1 MLVIN
6 ERTTAPR
13 SEQRVLDWM
22 RTWTGQY
29 VIVGLAISGCY
40 LPDRERTDETQEAD
54 LVVITPRAAV
64 VVEVKGTV
72 PEATSGVLSVQ
83 ANGRWRLSGYAG
95 DPIHVRDHDSS
106 PFDQVTN
113 NVFNLKALVRK
124 HNAEAFVD
132 GLIVVVPPKD
142 SNLTLNI
149 ESRRRGCAVVL
160 GAGQADLRAWFHRTA
175 SRKLIWTAERTHAL
189 LTDLNLGDQ
198 VTIDDLAADGFPP
211 EQKLRAGTLA
221 ALESVT
227 RKTPELA
234 DRTSTEAVD
243 GSADTD
249 ASPVGAVPEPSDAV
263 PDAARVTASTSAAG
277 KPDDVDH
284 QDSEEDRTVILSA
297 PERTDAPDAG
307 SGERVGPEVVSPTR
321 SGAEAGSGERV
332 GSEVVSPTR
341 SGAEAGS
348 GECVGS
354 EVVSPTRS
362 GAEAGSGECVGSE
375 VVSPTRSGVGA
386 GSGECAGSEV
396 VSPTRSG
403 AERAS
408 QVYLSSSTAP
418 QPLETAAVPDGGQ
431 DAFESH
437 PPEVPAAPAG
447 TQPAESD
454 PFAPEFLAPEPPP
467 PASSDATAHSYAGGG
482 EHRSAS
488 ARADAEPDVPE
499 DHHPEPPRFEGRLAA
514 RFAQEDAEPNSSVPE
529 RFATGYVASIP
540 PAAAEPTSPERTE
553 PELPPAEEDF
563 DPAARSAPASSSF
576 TDSWSSWIEPAPAR
590 PALEPQ
596 PSRSRPL
603 RPRPTPEPQPS
614 RSRPLRPRPA
624 PEPQPSPSAAWST
637 PTPEPQPLRRP
648 TPTAV
653 LERPRTAVRD
663 QITALSARIPG
674 RASEKSKPRGHRSQQ
689 IAAVA
694 LIVLVIGVI
703 WILAASC
710 SPTGGAVQPTQAPAP
725 TTEAVPPPP
734 PVTETPGRMNLLPL
748 CTPFTPKC

>member
-22 RTWTGQY
+22 RTWNGQY

-40 LPDRERTDETQEAD
+40 LPDRERKDETQEAD

-72 PEATSGVLSVQ
+72 PEAASGVLSVQ

-198 VTIDDLAADGFPP
+198 VTVDDLAADGFPP

-227 RKTPELA
+227 RKTPELE
-234 DRTSTEAVD
+234 DRTSAEAVD

-263 PDAARVTASTSAAG
+263 PDAARVTTSTPAAG
-277 KPDDVDH
+277 KPDEVDH
-284 QDSEEDRTVILSA
+284 QDSEEDRRVTLSA
-297 PERTDAPDAG
+297 PERTDAADAETGERAG
-307 SGERVGPEVVSPTR
+307 SKSVPPTW
-321 SGAEAGSGERV
+321 SGA
-332 GSEVVSPTR
+332 
-341 SGAEAGS
+341 
-348 GECVGS
+348 
-354 EVVSPTRS
+354 
-362 GAEAGSGECVGSE
+362 
-375 VVSPTRSGVGA
+375 GA
-386 GSGECAGSEV
+386 GTGECAGSEV
-396 VSPTRSG
+396 VSPTWAGAGAGTGERAGSESVPQTWSG

-408 QVYLSSSTAP
+408 QVDRSSPTAP
-418 QPLETAAVPDGGQ
+418 QPLENAAVPDGGH
-431 DAFESH
+431 DAFQSH
-437 PPEVPAAPAG
+437 PSEVPVAPAG

-454 PFAPEFLAPEPPP
+454 PFAPELLAPEPPP
-467 PASSDATAHSYAGGG
+467 MPASSDATAHSYAGEG
-482 EHRSAS
+482 EHQSAS

-499 DHHPEPPRFEGRLAA
+499 DHHPEPPRFEGRLAS
-514 RFAQEDAEPNSSVPE
+514 RFAQEDAESNSPVPE

-553 PELPPAEEDF
+553 PGLPPVEEDF
-563 DPAARSAPASSSF
+563 DPAAQPAPAPSSF

-596 PSRSRPL
+596 PGRSRPP
-603 RPRPTPEPQPS
+603 RPRLAPEPQPS
-614 RSRPLRPRPA
+614 RSRPPRPRPA
-624 PEPQPSPSAAWST
+624 PEPQPSRPAAWST

-648 TPTAV
+648 APTAV

-674 RASEKSKPRGHRSQQ
+674 RNSEKSKPRGHRSQQ

-710 SPTGGAVQPTQAPAP
+710 STPTGGAVQPSPAPVP
-725 TTEAVPPPP
+725 TTEAAPPPP

>member
-22 RTWTGQY
+22 RSWTGQY

-40 LPDRERTDETQEAD
+40 LPDRERKDETQEAD

-113 NVFNLKALVRK
+113 NVFNLKTLVRK

-198 VTIDDLAADGFPP
+198 ITVDDLVADGFPA
-211 EQKLRAGTLA
+211 ERKLRAGTLA

-227 RKTPELA
+227 RKAPELEG
-234 DRTSTEAVD
+234 RTSSED
-243 GSADTD
+243 SDTD
-249 ASPVGAVPEPSDAV
+249 DVSAGSDAPPVDAVPEPHDLD
-263 PDAARVTASTSAAG
+263 PDAARLSESGST
-277 KPDDVDH
+277 
-284 QDSEEDRTVILSA
+284 RTVENGDEADEGYQQIPQVDRSPAWQSA
-297 PERTDAPDAG
+297 MPALERTDASGTVAAQDVDEHEG
-307 SGERVGPEVVSPTR
+307 SAFEPSTR
-321 SGAEAGSGERV
+321 PSAESAQRAQGA
-332 GSEVVSPTR
+332 
-341 SGAEAGS
+341 
-348 GECVGS
+348 
-354 EVVSPTRS
+354 
-362 GAEAGSGECVGSE
+362 
-375 VVSPTRSGVGA
+375 
-386 GSGECAGSEV
+386 
-396 VSPTRSG
+396 
-403 AERAS
+403 
-408 QVYLSSSTAP
+408 SSTAG
-418 QPLETAAVPDGGQ
+418 QSLEYTDVPGGSQ
-431 DAFESH
+431 KVSASESH
-437 PPEVPAAPAG
+437 SPQALVAVAAQAQPAPA
-447 TQPAESD
+447 D
-454 PFAPEFLAPEPPP
+454 PFAPEYLAPEPESHPVP
-467 PASSDATAHSYAGGG
+467 SDPTT
-482 EHRSAS
+482 
-488 ARADAEPDVPE
+488 DAEYA
-499 DHHPEPPRFEGRLAA
+499 EPPRFEGRLAA
-514 RFAQEDAEPNSSVPE
+514 K
-529 RFATGYVASIP
+529 
-540 PAAAEPTSPERTE
+540 PAP
-553 PELPPAEEDF
+553 
-563 DPAARSAPASSSF
+563 SSF
-576 TDSWSSWIEPAPAR
+576 TDNWSSWIEPAADRPRSPRPVQAPPPSR
-590 PALEPQ
+590 PA
-596 PSRSRPL
+596 S
-603 RPRPTPEPQPS
+603 
-614 RSRPLRPRPA
+614 
-624 PEPQPSPSAAWST
+624 WST
-637 PTPEPQPLRRP
+637 PTPAPEPLRRP

-653 LERPRTAVRD
+653 LERRPRVPVRE

-674 RASEKSKPRGHRSQQ
+674 RTSEKSKSRGHRSQQ

-694 LIVLVIGVI
+694 LIVLVIGTI

-710 SPTGGAVQPTQAPAP
+710 STPTGGAVQPTQTPVL

-734 PVTETPGRMNLLPL
+734 PVTETPARMNLLPL
-748 CTPFTPKC
+748 CTPLTPKC

>member
-40 LPDRERTDETQEAD
+40 LPDRERKDETQEAD

-198 VTIDDLAADGFPP
+198 ITVDDLAADGFPP

-227 RKTPELA
+227 RKTPELE
-234 DRTSTEAVD
+234 DRTATEAIG

-249 ASPVGAVPEPSDAV
+249 ASPVGAAPESSDAV

-277 KPDDVDH
+277 KPDDVDR
-284 QDSEEDRTVILSA
+284 QDSEEDRTVTLSV
-297 PERTDAPDAG
+297 PERTDAADAG
-307 SGERVGPEVVSPTR
+307 IGG
-321 SGAEAGSGERV
+321 RV
-332 GSEVVSPTR
+332 GSEAVPLAW
-341 SGAEAGS
+341 SGVGAGI

-354 EVVSPTRS
+354 EAVPPTWS
-362 GAEAGSGECVGSE
+362 GAEAGTGERVSAE
-375 VVSPTRSGVGA
+375 VVSPTW
-386 GSGECAGSEV
+386 
-396 VSPTRSG
+396 SG
-403 AERAS
+403 AEGAS
-408 QVYLSSSTAP
+408 RVDLPSSTAP
-418 QPLETAAVPDGGQ
+418 QPLENAAVPDGGQ

-437 PPEVPAAPAG
+437 PPEVPASLAG
-447 TQPAESD
+447 TRPAESD

-467 PASSDATAHSYAGGG
+467 MHASSDATAHSYAGEG
-482 EHRSAS
+482 EHQSAS

-514 RFAQEDAEPNSSVPE
+514 RFAQEDAEPNSAVPE

-563 DPAARSAPASSSF
+563 DPAARSAPAPSSF

-596 PSRSRPL
+596 PSRSRPP

-624 PEPQPSPSAAWST
+624 PEPQPSPPAAWST

-663 QITALSARIPG
+663 QITALSAHIPG
-674 RASEKSKPRGHRSQQ
+674 RNTEKSKPRGHRSQQ

-710 SPTGGAVQPTQAPAP
+710 SPTGGAVQPTQAPEP

-748 CTPFTPKC
+748 CTPLHPKC

>member
-22 RTWTGQY
+22 RSWTGQY

-40 LPDRERTDETQEAD
+40 LPDRERKDETQEAD

-132 GLIVVVPPKD
+132 GLIVVVPPKG

-198 VTIDDLAADGFPP
+198 ITVDDLVADGFPG
-211 EQKLRAGTLA
+211 ERKWRAGTFA

-227 RKTPELA
+227 RKAPELE
-234 DRTSTEAVD
+234 DRPSTEEDDAD
-243 GSADTD
+243 ESAGSD
-249 ASPVGAVPEPSDAV
+249 APPMDAVPEPPDAV
-263 PDAARVTASTSAAG
+263 PDAARFTASTRATESRDVTDDGDHPSEADQSTASLSTP
-277 KPDDVDH
+277 KQADAREPDIG
-284 QDSEEDRTVILSA
+284 E
-297 PERTDAPDAG
+297 PE
-307 SGERVGPEVVSPTR
+307 
-321 SGAEAGSGERV
+321 
-332 GSEVVSPTR
+332 GSESEHGRR
-341 SGAEAGS
+341 SDTEIAPQGD
-348 GECVGS
+348 
-354 EVVSPTRS
+354 R
-362 GAEAGSGECVGSE
+362 
-375 VVSPTRSGVGA
+375 
-386 GSGECAGSEV
+386 
-396 VSPTRSG
+396 
-403 AERAS
+403 
-408 QVYLSSSTAP
+408 SSTAR
-418 QPLETAAVPDGGQ
+418 QPLEHTAVSDGSRDVP
-431 DAFESH
+431 ASESH
-437 PPEVPAAPAG
+437 PPQAPVAAAVQ
-447 TQPAESD
+447 TQPIEAD
-454 PFAPEFLAPEPPP
+454 PFAPEFFVPEPSSM
-467 PASSDATAHSYAGGG
+467 PAPSGTTARSYARD
-482 EHRSAS
+482 EERQSAS
-488 ARADAEPDVPE
+488 PIADARPFAPGVPE
-499 DHHPEPPRFEGRLAA
+499 GDQPEPPRFEGRLAA
-514 RFAQEDAEPNSSVPE
+514 RPAPDEVAEPRSYATE
-529 RFATGYVASIP
+529 RFAAGHVASIR
-540 PAAAEPTSPERTE
+540 PAAAEPHALERTE
-553 PELPPAEEDF
+553 PEPPPAEEDV
-563 DPAARSAPASSSF
+563 DSAAQSAPAPSSF
-576 TDSWSSWIEPAPAR
+576 TDSWSSWIEPTPD
-590 PALEPQ
+590 
-596 PSRSRPL
+596 RPL
-603 RPRPTPEPQPS
+603 RPRPPQAPQPS
-614 RSRPLRPRPA
+614 RPT
-624 PEPQPSPSAAWST
+624 AWAT

-648 TPTAV
+648 AQTAV
-653 LERPRTAVRD
+653 LDRPRIAVRD

-674 RASEKSKPRGHRSQQ
+674 RTSEKSKPRSHRSQQ

-694 LIVLVIGVI
+694 LILLVIGMI
-703 WILAASC
+703 WLLAASC
-710 SPTGGAVQPTQAPAP
+710 STPTGGAVQPTQAPVL

-748 CTPFTPKC
+748 CTPRTPKC

>member
-40 LPDRERTDETQEAD
+40 LPDRERKDETQEAD
-54 LVVITPRAAV
+54 LVVITPRAAI
-64 VVEVKGTV
+64 VVEVKGAV

-113 NVFNLKALVRK
+113 NAFNLKALVRK

-160 GAGQADLRAWFHRTA
+160 GTGQADLRAWFHRTA

-198 VTIDDLAADGFPP
+198 VTVEDLAADGFPP
-211 EQKLRAGTLA
+211 ERKLRAGTLA

-227 RKTPELA
+227 RKNPELE

-243 GSADTD
+243 RSADTG
-249 ASPVGAVPEPSDAV
+249 ASPVGAVHEPSDAV
-263 PDAARVTASTSAAG
+263 PDAARVTASAPAAG
-277 KPDDVDH
+277 KPDDADH
-284 QDSEEDRTVILSA
+284 QDSEEDRTVTLSA
-297 PERTDAPDAG
+297 PERTDAPDA
-307 SGERVGPEVVSPTR
+307 ET
-321 SGAEAGSGERV
+321 GERV
-332 GSEVVSPTR
+332 GSEAVSPAW
-341 SGAEAGS
+341 SGAEG
-348 GECVGS
+348 
-354 EVVSPTRS
+354 
-362 GAEAGSGECVGSE
+362 
-375 VVSPTRSGVGA
+375 
-386 GSGECAGSEV
+386 
-396 VSPTRSG
+396 
-403 AERAS
+403 AS
-408 QVYLSSSTAP
+408 QVDRSSSSTAR
-418 QPLETAAVPDGGQ
+418 QPLENAAVPDGGQ

-447 TQPAESD
+447 RQPAESD

-467 PASSDATAHSYAGGG
+467 MHASSNATAHSYAGDG
-482 EHRSAS
+482 EHQSAS

-514 RFAQEDAEPNSSVPE
+514 RFAQEEAEPNSFVPE
-529 RFATGYVASIP
+529 RFETGYVASIP

-563 DPAARSAPASSSF
+563 DPAARSAPAPSSF

-603 RPRPTPEPQPS
+603 RPRPAPEPQLS
-614 RSRPLRPRPA
+614 RSRTLRPRPA
-624 PEPQPSPSAAWST
+624 PEPHPSPPAAWPT
-637 PTPEPQPLRRP
+637 PTTPEPQPLRRP

-674 RASEKSKPRGHRSQQ
+674 RNSEKSKPRGHRSQQ

-694 LIVLVIGVI
+694 LIVLVLGVI

-710 SPTGGAVQPTQAPAP
+710 SPTGGAVQPTQAPAH
-725 TTEAVPPPP
+725 TTEAGPP

>member
-22 RTWTGQY
+22 RSWTGQY

-40 LPDRERTDETQEAD
+40 LPDRERKDETQEAD

-113 NVFNLKALVRK
+113 NVFNLKTLVRK

-198 VTIDDLAADGFPP
+198 ITIDDLVADGFPA
-211 EQKLRAGTLA
+211 ERKLRAGTLA

-227 RKTPELA
+227 RKAPELEG
-234 DRTSTEAVD
+234 RTSSED
-243 GSADTD
+243 SDTD
-249 ASPVGAVPEPSDAV
+249 DVSAGSDAPPVDAVPEPHDLD
-263 PDAARVTASTSAAG
+263 PDAARLSESGST
-277 KPDDVDH
+277 
-284 QDSEEDRTVILSA
+284 RTVENGDEADEGYQQVPQVDQSPASQSA
-297 PERTDAPDAG
+297 MPALEQTDA
-307 SGERVGPEVVSPTR
+307 SGTVAAQVVD
-321 SGAEAGSGERV
+321 EHE
-332 GSEVVSPTR
+332 GSEFEPSTR
-341 SGAEAGS
+341 PSAESAQRAQGA
-348 GECVGS
+348 
-354 EVVSPTRS
+354 
-362 GAEAGSGECVGSE
+362 
-375 VVSPTRSGVGA
+375 
-386 GSGECAGSEV
+386 
-396 VSPTRSG
+396 
-403 AERAS
+403 
-408 QVYLSSSTAP
+408 SSTAG
-418 QPLETAAVPDGGQ
+418 QSLEYTDVPGGSQ
-431 DAFESH
+431 RVSASESH
-437 PPEVPAAPAG
+437 SPQALVAVAAQA
-447 TQPAESD
+447 QPAQAD
-454 PFAPEFLAPEPPP
+454 PFAPEYLAPEPESH
-467 PASSDATAHSYAGGG
+467 PAASDPTT
-482 EHRSAS
+482 
-488 ARADAEPDVPE
+488 DAE
-499 DHHPEPPRFEGRLAA
+499 HAEPPRFEGRLAA
-514 RFAQEDAEPNSSVPE
+514 K
-529 RFATGYVASIP
+529 
-540 PAAAEPTSPERTE
+540 PAP
-553 PELPPAEEDF
+553 
-563 DPAARSAPASSSF
+563 SSF
-576 TDSWSSWIEPAPAR
+576 TDNWSSWIEPAADRPRSPRPVQAPPPSR
-590 PALEPQ
+590 PA
-596 PSRSRPL
+596 S
-603 RPRPTPEPQPS
+603 
-614 RSRPLRPRPA
+614 
-624 PEPQPSPSAAWST
+624 WST
-637 PTPEPQPLRRP
+637 PTPAPEPLRRP

-653 LERPRTAVRD
+653 LERRPRVPVRE

-674 RASEKSKPRGHRSQQ
+674 RTSEKSKSRGHRSQQ

-694 LIVLVIGVI
+694 LIVLVIGTI

-710 SPTGGAVQPTQAPAP
+710 STPTGGAVQPTQAPVL

-734 PVTETPGRMNLLPL
+734 PVTETPARMNLLPL
-748 CTPFTPKC
+748 CTPLTPKC

>member
-22 RTWTGQY
+22 RSWTGQY

-40 LPDRERTDETQEAD
+40 LPDRERKDETQEAD

-113 NVFNLKALVRK
+113 NVFNLKTLVRK

-198 VTIDDLAADGFPP
+198 ITIDDLVADGFPA
-211 EQKLRAGTLA
+211 ERKLRAGTLA

-227 RKTPELA
+227 RKAPELEG
-234 DRTSTEAVD
+234 RTSSED
-243 GSADTD
+243 SDTD
-249 ASPVGAVPEPSDAV
+249 DVSAGSDAPPVDAVPEPHDLD
-263 PDAARVTASTSAAG
+263 PDAARLSESGST
-277 KPDDVDH
+277 
-284 QDSEEDRTVILSA
+284 RTVENGDEADEGYQQVPQVDQSPASQSAMPALEQTDASGTVAAQVVDEHEGSEFEPSTRPSAESAQRAQGASSTAGQSLEYTDVPGGSQKVSA
-297 PERTDAPDAG
+297 PE
-307 SGERVGPEVVSPTR
+307 SHSPQ
-321 SGAEAGSGERV
+321 ALVAV
-332 GSEVVSPTR
+332 
-341 SGAEAGS
+341 
-348 GECVGS
+348 
-354 EVVSPTRS
+354 
-362 GAEAGSGECVGSE
+362 
-375 VVSPTRSGVGA
+375 
-386 GSGECAGSEV
+386 
-396 VSPTRSG
+396 
-403 AERAS
+403 
-408 QVYLSSSTAP
+408 
-418 QPLETAAVPDGGQ
+418 AAQ
-431 DAFESH
+431 A
-437 PPEVPAAPAG
+437 
-447 TQPAESD
+447 QPAQAD
-454 PFAPEFLAPEPPP
+454 PFAPEYLAPEPESH
-467 PASSDATAHSYAGGG
+467 PAASDPTT
-482 EHRSAS
+482 
-488 ARADAEPDVPE
+488 DAE
-499 DHHPEPPRFEGRLAA
+499 HAEPPRFEGRLAA
-514 RFAQEDAEPNSSVPE
+514 K
-529 RFATGYVASIP
+529 
-540 PAAAEPTSPERTE
+540 PAP
-553 PELPPAEEDF
+553 
-563 DPAARSAPASSSF
+563 SSF
-576 TDSWSSWIEPAPAR
+576 TDNWSSWIEPAADRPRSPRPVQAPPPSR
-590 PALEPQ
+590 PA
-596 PSRSRPL
+596 S
-603 RPRPTPEPQPS
+603 
-614 RSRPLRPRPA
+614 
-624 PEPQPSPSAAWST
+624 WST
-637 PTPEPQPLRRP
+637 PTPAPEPLRRP

-653 LERPRTAVRD
+653 LERRPRVPVRE

-674 RASEKSKPRGHRSQQ
+674 RTSEKSKSRGHRSQQ

-694 LIVLVIGVI
+694 LIVLVIGTI

-710 SPTGGAVQPTQAPAP
+710 STPTGGAVQPTQAPVL

-734 PVTETPGRMNLLPL
+734 PVTETPARMNLLPL
-748 CTPFTPKC
+748 CTPLTPKC

>member
-40 LPDRERTDETQEAD
+40 LPDRERKDETQEAD

-198 VTIDDLAADGFPP
+198 VTVDDLVADGFPP
-211 EQKLRAGTLA
+211 ERKLRAGTLA
-221 ALESVT
+221 ALDSVT
-227 RKTPELA
+227 RKAPELEGRA
-234 DRTSTEAVD
+234 SAEDSDAGDVSA
-243 GSADTD
+243 GSAPGD
-249 ASPVGAVPEPSDAV
+249 AVPEQPDAGPETADAV
-263 PDAARVTASTSAAG
+263 P
-277 KPDDVDH
+277 
-284 QDSEEDRTVILSA
+284 E
-297 PERTDAPDAG
+297 APDA
-307 SGERVGPEVVSPTR
+307 V
-321 SGAEAGSGERV
+321 
-332 GSEVVSPTR
+332 
-341 SGAEAGS
+341 
-348 GECVGS
+348 
-354 EVVSPTRS
+354 
-362 GAEAGSGECVGSE
+362 
-375 VVSPTRSGVGA
+375 
-386 GSGECAGSEV
+386 
-396 VSPTRSG
+396 
-403 AERAS
+403 
-408 QVYLSSSTAP
+408 Q
-418 QPLETAAVPDGGQ
+418 
-431 DAFESH
+431 
-437 PPEVPAAPAG
+437 EVPAAI
-447 TQPAESD
+447 AESPVAVVVPESPDAVAEAAGLAASSSTETSENGGEREVDRQVPESVESPASPAPKGIDASEPGERHEHSAPVPSARSDASIASQADRSSRQSFEDIVLSGDSQAAASEPHSAHAPVTSSAQAQVAEVD
-454 PFAPEFLAPEPPP
+454 PFAPEFLAPEPVPTP
-467 PASSDATAHSYAGGG
+467 VPTDTAAHSDRYARH
-482 EHRSAS
+482 EERRSAS
-488 ARADAEPDVPE
+488 YHSDAPPLDNDVPDD
-499 DHHPEPPRFEGRLAA
+499 DHREPPRFEGRLAA
-514 RFAQEDAEPNSSVPE
+514 RTGREDEAESYSGAPE
-529 RFATGYVASIP
+529 PFATG
-540 PAAAEPTSPERTE
+540 PAASVRRAPAEPTAPE
-553 PELPPAEEDF
+553 PSDAEVRSADQEF
-563 DPAARSAPASSSF
+563 EPAARSGTAPSSF
-576 TDSWSSWIEPAPAR
+576 TDSWSSWIEPAPD
-590 PALEPQ
+590 
-596 PSRSRPL
+596 RPL
-603 RPRPTPEPQPS
+603 RPRPVQAPVPS
-614 RSRPLRPRPA
+614 RPTS
-624 PEPQPSPSAAWST
+624 WST
-637 PTPEPQPLRRP
+637 PTREPEPLRRP

-653 LERPRTAVRD
+653 LERRPRVAVRE
-663 QITALSARIPG
+663 QLTALSARIPG
-674 RASEKSKPRGHRSQQ
+674 RGSEKSKPRGHRSQQ

-694 LIVLVIGVI
+694 LIVLVIGTI

-710 SPTGGAVQPTQAPAP
+710 STPAGGAVRPTQSPVL

-734 PVTETPGRMNLLPL
+734 TVTETPGRMNLLPL

>member
-22 RTWTGQY
+22 RAWTGQY

-40 LPDRERTDETQEAD
+40 LPDRERKDETQEAD

-198 VTIDDLAADGFPP
+198 VTVDDLAADGFPP

-227 RKTPELA
+227 RKTPELEG
-234 DRTSTEAVD
+234 RTSAGAVD

-263 PDAARVTASTSAAG
+263 LDAARVTASTPAAG

-284 QDSEEDRTVILSA
+284 QDSEEDRRVTLSA
-297 PERTDAPDAG
+297 PERTDAADAET
-307 SGERVGPEVVSPTR
+307 GER
-321 SGAEAGSGERV
+321 
-332 GSEVVSPTR
+332 
-341 SGAEAGS
+341 
-348 GECVGS
+348 
-354 EVVSPTRS
+354 
-362 GAEAGSGECVGSE
+362 
-375 VVSPTRSGVGA
+375 
-386 GSGECAGSEV
+386 AGSESV
-396 VSPTRSG
+396 PPMRSG
-403 AERAS
+403 S
-408 QVYLSSSTAP
+408 
-418 QPLETAAVPDGGQ
+418 
-431 DAFESH
+431 AF
-437 PPEVPAAPAG
+437 
-447 TQPAESD
+447 
-454 PFAPEFLAPEPPP
+454 
-467 PASSDATAHSYAGGG
+467 
-482 EHRSAS
+482 

-514 RFAQEDAEPNSSVPE
+514 RFAQEDAESNSSVPE

-540 PAAAEPTSPERTE
+540 PAAAESTSPERTE

-563 DPAARSAPASSSF
+563 DPAAQSAPAPSSF

-596 PSRSRPL
+596 PGRSRP
-603 RPRPTPEPQPS
+603 P
-614 RSRPLRPRPA
+614 RPRPA
-624 PEPQPSPSAAWST
+624 PEPQPSRSRPPRPRPAPEPQPSRPAAWST

-648 TPTAV
+648 APTAV

-674 RASEKSKPRGHRSQQ
+674 RNSEKSKPRGHRSQQ

-710 SPTGGAVQPTQAPAP
+710 STPTGGAVQPSPAPVP